1 MYNDIEIFY
10 KTFEKDPR
18 IQILYPQIKDLHID
32 DPYLYYYQARGAFEC
47 DHNYKEAEKLIIKC
61 LDLFESGN
69 FILKHFSKIVPKLL
83 TQKIFTQ
90 KYMLAGQIFA
100 QNGKKQESLEAY
112 IKYIYWI
119 EQVENETFKEKQN
132 VILYSFRRINQYT
145 LADLINNEI
154 TVCSPSRMN
163 DPFDSWASFWSKPE
177 HLDKICKLKEKKEF
191 IHIYSQAFKYF
202 RIRSFVANRETYE
215 ADDSILQKI
224 PMWSFY
230 ADEHRGMCIRYSLS
244 RHFIKRERKNI
255 QENKYCHTR
264 IFPIKYGPEIKLNE
278 KPNTDIGFGYKNKF
292 WEPENEVRLLSY
304 NPTTE
309 SDFFGE
315 PIDELSHIEEITF
328 GLFCE
333 EKNMETVYNLVHQK
347 YPQAQ
352 FYKMEIDTEQNNLYE
367 LRKRKY
373 EKPNA

>member
-10 KTFEKDPR
+10 KAFEKDHR
-18 IQILYPQIKDLHID
+18 IQVLYPQIKDLHID
-32 DPYLYYYQARGAFEC
+32 NPYLYYYQARGAFEC
-47 DHNYKEAEKLIIKC
+47 DHNYKKAEKLIIKC

-69 FILKHFSKIVPKLL
+69 DDVEQHFEFKLKYRSICYTKA
-83 TQKIFTQ
+83 
-90 KYMLAGQIFA
+90 YMLAGQIFA
-100 QNGKKQESLEAY
+100 QNDKKQESLEAY
-112 IKYIYWI
+112 IKYIYWT
-119 EQVENETFKEKQN
+119 EEVENETFKEKQN

-163 DPFDSWASFWSKPE
+163 DPFDSLASLWSKSE
-177 HLDKICKLKEKKEF
+177 HLDKICKLKEKKKF
-191 IHIYSQAFKYF
+191 IPIYSQAFKYF

-215 ADDSILQKI
+215 ADDSILQRI
-224 PMWSFY
+224 HMWSFY
-230 ADEHRGMCIRYSLS
+230 ADEHKGMCIRYSLS

-255 QENKYCHTR
+255 QENKYCHIR
-264 IFPIKYGPEIKLNE
+264 IFPIKYGPEIKLKE
-278 KPNTDIGFGYKNKF
+278 RINTDIEFGYKNKF

-315 PIDELSHIEEITF
+315 PIDELSYIEEITF

-352 FYKMEIDTEQNNLYE
+352 FYKMEIDTGQNNLYK

>member
-10 KTFEKDPR
+10 KAFEKDPR

-32 DPYLYYYQARGAFEC
+32 DPHLYYYQARGAFEC
-47 DHNYKEAEKLIIKC
+47 DHNYKKAEKLIIKC

-69 FILKHFSKIVPKLL
+69 IDVEQHFEFKLKYRSICYTKA
-83 TQKIFTQ
+83 
-90 KYMLAGQIFA
+90 YMLAGQIFA
-100 QNGKKQESLEAY
+100 QNDKKQESLEAY
-112 IKYIYWI
+112 IKYIYWT
-119 EQVENETFKEKQN
+119 EQVENEIFKEKQN

-163 DPFDSWASFWSKPE
+163 DPFDSLASFWSKAE

-191 IHIYSQAFKYF
+191 IPIYSQAFKYF

-230 ADEHRGMCIRYSLS
+230 ADEHRGMCIRYCLS

-264 IFPIKYGPEIKLNE
+264 IFPIKYVPEIKLKE
-278 KPNTDIGFGYKNKF
+278 EINTDIEFGYKNKF
-292 WEPENEVRLLSY
+292 WESENEVRLLSY

-352 FYKMEIDTEQNNLYE
+352 FYKMEKDTEQKNLYK
-367 LRKRKY
+367 LKKRKY